1 MSFVSETTV
10 KAVRKRHR
18 CEGCGKHIE
27 IGEPAKRWAGM
38 SDGDFVSV
46 IYHPDFRAA
55 EERMNELA
63 GWRYGDDWYL
73 LNDDL
78 GREDWPWLIEEFPA
92 VAARMGIT
100 SRAAVG
106 SASLSGETK

>member
-1 MSFVSETTV
+1 MSFATETSV

-18 CEGCGKHIE
+18 CDGCGAHIE

-38 SDGDFVSV
+38 SDGDFCTA
-46 IYHPDFRAA
+46 IYHPDCRAA

-73 LNDDL
+73 LSDDL
-78 GREDWPWLIEEFPA
+78 SREDWPWLLEEFPA
-92 VAARMGIT
+92 VAARLNIPKLT
-100 SRAAVG
+100 VV
-106 SASLSGETK
+106 